1 MDSSLEFGELVR
13 HPEPVPEPGVADAY
27 GAVPKLFP
35 VARRAG
41 GSRWKRDPLRV
52 RASICAHYADV
63 RNGWRWGRHFRP
75 TNVVRKPIGL
85 EQSALSTEN
94 RTNPIPSRG
103 SIKCPYCDCVV
114 VQDAKLLG
122 QTILCPKCHA
132 QFKAPRSGATEFH
145 SNSLGKPEL
154 RPTLLKVFGVLL
166 LVIACISGLRF
177 LSMDT
182 SVAVEHQVNGWTQ
195 VERVNNLGLMDDR
208 RNWLIISGFTA
219 LIGALFFGLGFLVEK
234 RPVSTGEALDAKVGD
249 SNTPRS

>member
-1 MDSSLEFGELVR
+1 MLTVPCPNCSRSLVVR
-13 HPEPVPEPGVADAY
+13 EEAAGNEIRCVCGHRFVPTMPTSGTD
-27 GAVPKLFP
+27 G
-35 VARRAG
+35 AG
-41 GSRWKRDPLRV
+41 GDTFDRQTS
-52 RASICAHYADV
+52 S
-63 RNGWRWGRHFRP
+63 
-75 TNVVRKPIGL
+75 
-85 EQSALSTEN
+85 ESQSVWNKALFSTEN